1 MKNLQRKPRKKYGA
15 RNAQTTSPTSEI
27 QTMLWKNQSHRFN
40 GTNPATL
47 IKKGDTMG
55 KYVSDTLDEASTQL
69 TGHTN
74 WEWIEVDD
82 VLPINRRP
90 EIDSVVI
97 FLKDPVPKETT
108 EEVIRLDLGKMLLT
122 TDCLKEVAEELDYE
136 MADNLKEMLDEL
148 TTLAIN
154 KLDGDDDDH

>member
-1 MKNLQRKPRKKYGA
+1 
-15 RNAQTTSPTSEI
+15 
-27 QTMLWKNQSHRFN
+27 
-40 GTNPATL
+40 
-47 IKKGDTMG
+47 MG

-82 VLPINRRP
+82 VLPTTRRP

-97 FLKDPVPKETT
+97 FLKDPVSKEVTEGVT
-108 EEVIRLDLGKMLLT
+108 EEVIRLDLGKLLLT
-122 TDCLKEVAEELDYE
+122 TDCLKEVADELGYE

-148 TTLAIN
+148 STLAVN
-154 KLDGDDDDH
+154 KLDGDDDDQ